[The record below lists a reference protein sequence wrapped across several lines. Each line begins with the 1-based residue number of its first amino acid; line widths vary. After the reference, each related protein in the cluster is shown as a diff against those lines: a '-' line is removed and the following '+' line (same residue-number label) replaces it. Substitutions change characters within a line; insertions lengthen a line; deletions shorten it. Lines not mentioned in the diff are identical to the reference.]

1 MYPMTRVSEWCRL
14 LNRWSTIYWTISAMT
29 IFPIIAKVITRL
41 FIGLPSAVKIVIS
54 IRGWPPG
61 HLNDLLIKIVPDFL
75 R

>member
-1 MYPMTRVSEWCRL
+1 
-14 LNRWSTIYWTISAMT
+14 MT